1 MHTPMEKDR
10 EDFWLELELDPA
22 PDDTPP
28 AGDDP
33 AAGAPDAA
41 PPQSIA
47 PERRA

>member
-1 MHTPMEKDR
+1 MEKDR
-10 EDFWLELELDPA
+10 KDFWLELELDPA
-22 PDDTPP
+22 PDDPP

>member
-22 PDDTPP
+22 PDDPP
-28 AGDDP
+28 AGADP

>member
-10 EDFWLELELDPA
+10 EDFWLELELPPA
-22 PDDTPP
+22 PDDPP

-41 PPQSIA
+41 PSQSIA

>member
-22 PDDTPP
+22 PDDLP

>member
-1 MHTPMEKDR
+1 MEKDR

-22 PDDTPP
+22 P
-28 AGDDP
+28 DDP

>member
-10 EDFWLELELDPA
+10 EDFWLELELDLA
-22 PDDTPP
+22 PDDPP